1 MYIECKI
8 LFYLLIDFVLFNIM
22 YRVFVDIIMRTNDSD
37 LLKTLINKAKL
48 KVYLIKL

>member
-8 LFYLLIDFVLFNIM
+8 LFYLLIGFVLFNIM

-37 LLKTLINKAKL
+37 LLKTLINKTKL